1 MMGGFMAVDDP
12 VAAHAERLKRK
23 IGHQS
28 GPHVQGVEAG
38 AIAKFARA
46 IGETNPLYF
55 DDGYARTTRF
65 GGIIAP
71 PTYASCFI
79 TPLLPGEMFELDLPP
94 LAKALHTDDIAE
106 NHLPIRP
113 GDVLTTV
120 ARYADVFIKQGRSG
134 SILFQAADLIVTN
147 QDGQRV
153 ALIRMLS
160 ANF

>member
-1 MMGGFMAVDDP
+1 MTVDAL
-12 VAAHAERLKRK
+12 VNAHAERLKRK

-28 GPHVQGVEAG
+28 GPYVQSVEAG
-38 AIAKFARA
+38 GIAKFARA
-46 IGETNPLYF
+46 IGETNPIFF
-55 DDGYARTTRF
+55 DDAYARNTRF

-94 LAKALHTDDIAE
+94 LTKALHSDDIAE
-106 NHLPIRP
+106 NDMPIRP
-113 GDVLTTV
+113 GDVLSTV
-120 ARYADVFIKQGRSG
+120 ARYADVFIKQGRRG
-134 SILFQAADLIVTN
+134 PILFQAADLTVTN
-147 QDGQRV
+147 QGGRRV

>member
-1 MMGGFMAVDDP
+1 MALDEL

-23 IGHQS
+23 IGHRS
-28 GPHVQGVEAG
+28 GPRVQCVEVG

-46 IGETNPLYF
+46 IGETNPLFF
-55 DDGYARTTRF
+55 DDAYARTTRF

-94 LAKALHTDDIAE
+94 LTKALHSNDIAE
-106 NHLPIRP
+106 NDLPIRP

-120 ARYADVFIKQGRSG
+120 ARYADVFVKDGRNG
-134 SILFQAADLIVTN
+134 PMLFQAADLTVTH
-147 QDGQRV
+147 QSGRRV

-160 ANF
+160 VNF

>member
-1 MMGGFMAVDDP
+1 MPVDDA
-12 VAAHAERLKRK
+12 VTAHAERLRRK

-28 GPHVQGVEAG
+28 GPHVQVVEAG
-38 AIAKFARA
+38 AIAKYARA
-46 IGETNPLYF
+46 IGATNPLFF
-55 DDGYARTTRF
+55 DDAYARTTRF

-94 LAKALHTDDIAE
+94 LTKALHTDDIAE
-106 NHLPIRP
+106 NDLPIRP
-113 GDVLTTV
+113 GDLLTTI
-120 ARYADVFIKQGRSG
+120 ARYADVFIKLGRSG
-134 SILFQAADLIVTN
+134 PILFQAADLTVTN
-147 QDGQRV
+147 QAGRRV